1 MASLRGLPPTFQ
13 NVVDV
18 PPFEQGEEIENN
30 TSEGVEGLPD
40 NFEEEEVE
48 GGLGNPKDD
57 EIIGNSDLGLEIVE

>member
-1 MASLRGLPPTFQ
+1 MSKYLVLVNDEKR
-13 NVVDV
+13 
-18 PPFEQGEEIENN
+18 
-30 TSEGVEGLPD
+30 LPD